1 MQTIGPLK
9 DIFKTACKLS
19 LTTLSKPL
27 GKMADEREDKD
38 ASSAPLTK
46 TPKSQLTAEQLLI
59 QKARTYQKRDPKTK
73 KSRNEIGGGMQ
84 S

>member
-1 MQTIGPLK
+1 
-9 DIFKTACKLS
+9 
-19 LTTLSKPL
+19 
-27 GKMADEREDKD
+27 MADEREDKD